1 MAFAQ
6 VDAGDPGRVEGA
18 GDHQLG
24 VRGPLDDVDV
34 LVAQLADDAHD
45 AGTLHADAGADRVDA
60 VVIGLHGH
68 LGALARDADDLLHGD
83 QAVVDLRN
91 LHLEELHLEQLLEE
105 GVGGAG
111 QDDVRRRVVL
121 HLHALDD
128 GADGVVLLEAL
139 ARDLL
144 GLGHA
149 ELVAVLVEDEDLVL
163 PGLVHLAGEDLAHLA
178 GVLLEDI
185 GLLDVHD
192 PALQVLA
199 DVQDAAAAEGGE
211 AELAGVGVA
220 DLVVV
225 VTGLG
230 GDLFHGD
237 LRGGILDFLHHLE
250 VLVDLAV
257 ALVHVDDHVE
267 VVGAAVGLGELGE
280 EHILQDTEHG
290 THPSGHRA

>member
-1 MAFAQ
+1 M
-6 VDAGDPGRVEGA
+6 R
-18 GDHQLG
+18 
-24 VRGPLDDVDV
+24 
-34 LVAQLADDAHD
+34 
-45 AGTLHADAGADRVDA
+45 DRT
-60 VVIGLHGH
+60 
-68 LGALARDADDLLHGD
+68 
-83 QAVVDLRN
+83 
-91 LHLEELHLEQLLEE
+91 
-105 GVGGAG
+105 
-111 QDDVRRRVVL
+111 
-121 HLHALDD
+121 
-128 GADGVVLLEAL
+128 
-139 ARDLL
+139 L

-149 ELVAVLVEDEDLVL
+149 ELVAVLVQDEDLVL

-225 VTGLG
+225 VTGLL

-280 EHILQDTEHG
+280 EVISFSLSFAIVVILYYLK
-290 THPSGHRA
+290 SM